1 MSYLN
6 VPIPTYPYFIISGN
20 ATYRPGD
27 VHSNRNGIDCFDVI
41 VVTQG
46 TLYMHVHHESYA
58 IHAGSVLI
66 IPPNTSH
73 YGYKICNETTFF
85 HWLHFNTAESFNIS
99 DLPKSLGEPHVAS
112 IDEAAENIV
121 SFPLFQSLSNES
133 FAKICSLLQQ
143 LESMSINRFEKSTRI
158 LKPIGSPL
166 HQQSLLMQILQILSM
181 FPDNTVKNN
190 SCYMIL
196 QYLSLHYSEKIELS
210 KLAEI
215 ASCHP
220 TQVIRNIKK
229 QYGMSPFQLLNNIR
243 LQRSCEFLK
252 RTDMTVAEIAYAV
265 GFASSSYFCKQFK
278 LVYKTSPKQYRLHHT
293 Q

>member
-1 MSYLN
+1 MFLFP
-6 VPIPTYPYFIISGN
+6 PIPISLFP
-20 ATYRPGD
+20 ATPPT
-27 VHSNRNGIDCFDVI
+27 VQEMCIPIENGIDCFDVI

-99 DLPKSLGEPHVAS
+99 DLPKSLGEPHVAW

-196 QYLSLHYSEKIELS
+196 HICRCIIPK
-210 KLAEI
+210 KLNS
-215 ASCHP
+215 ASWLKLQ
-220 TQVIRNIKK
+220 TVI
-229 QYGMSPFQLLNNIR
+229 QPR
-243 LQRSCEFLK
+243 LFE
-252 RTDMTVAEIAYAV
+252 M
-265 GFASSSYFCKQFK
+265 
-278 LVYKTSPKQYRLHHT
+278 
-293 Q
+293 